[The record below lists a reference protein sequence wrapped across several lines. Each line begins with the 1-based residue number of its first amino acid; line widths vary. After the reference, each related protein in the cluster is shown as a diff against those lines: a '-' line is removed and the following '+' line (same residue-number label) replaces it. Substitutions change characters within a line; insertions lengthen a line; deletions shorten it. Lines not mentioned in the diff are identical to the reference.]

1 MFSFAYHETCVWS
14 MVLSPRSFFRFIG
27 PDHEEQNERIMP
39 RAMVKQM
46 KDVLAVFVV
55 AVYLFVVF
63 ISIVFVVVD
72 GITLSRLTWQGGRSL
87 SPSVQPGST
96 ESTCS

>member
-1 MFSFAYHETCVWS
+1 

-27 PDHEEQNERIMP
+27 PDHEEKNERIMP

-46 KDVLAVFVV
+46 KDVMAVFVVV

-87 SPSVQPGST
+87 SPSV
-96 ESTCS
+96 